1 METLS
6 TIRALALAL
15 LLACAVRAS
24 SDSVGGGAGNFV
36 FSASPS
42 GSGPAKTGGSVM
54 ASAAAAAGFKPLQP
68 GMPVI
73 DMGAFRPTNPLPAGV
88 NYVSFKTLADF
99 VYDSDFYP
107 WNDPFTDPKR
117 RKHPRRVIPKS
128 ILALNGRRV
137 ACMGFMLPWDF
148 TRDGT
153 RHFGLMRNQIGCCF
167 GQAPGM
173 NEWIDVSKVRPAEV
187 LMDQPLLVVGIL
199 KVKRITEAGNTM
211 GVYSMVAE
219 SVEAAGIEP

>member
-1 METLS
+1 MNAFR
-6 TIRALALAL
+6 TIRATAAAV
-15 LLACAVRAS
+15 LLAGAIQAS
-24 SDSVGGGAGNFV
+24 SDSISGGSGSFV

-42 GSGPAKTGGSVM
+42 GSGQAKTGASAM

-73 DMGAFRPTNPLPAGV
+73 DMGAFRPTNKLPEGV
-88 NYVSFKTLADF
+88 DYVSFKTLASF
-99 VYDSDFYP
+99 VYESDYYP
-107 WNDPFTDPKR
+107 WNDPFTDPIR
-117 RKHPRRVIPKS
+117 RKHPKRAIPKP
-128 ILALNGRRV
+128 ILALSGRRV

-148 TRDGT
+148 KRDGT

-173 NEWIDVSKVRPAEV
+173 NEWIDVTKLKPAEV

-219 SVEAAGIEP
+219 SVEPAGIEP